1 MTAMVLEYETN
12 NYWNLIK
19 NVSTEIKLALISKL
33 SNALISEMATDKTQV
48 AMLVEDIVA
57 NSPSNVP
64 LTDKD
69 IIEEIQAVRQG
80 P

>member
-33 SNALISEMATDKTQV
+33 SNALISEVTTDKTQV

-69 IIEEIQAVRQG
+69 IIEEIQAVRQV

>member
-33 SNALISEMATDKTQV
+33 SNALISEVTTDKTQV